1 MRISEITPNETTR
14 VETIKKMMAAIE
26 WLPSSSITIIFF
38 SLLRLLSRSISTPT
52 YLYHF
57 CFNDTMI
64 ANNTQ
69 YKTNLNTLLHSLSS
83 NSTSSPTG
91 FHSTKAGNTT
101 FNTVY
106 GLFLCRGDQNT
117 TSCNDCVA
125 AATTRDLPN
134 TYCPNRKVAVIWYEE
149 CTVRYSNESFSGRMD
164 QSPSVQFWG
173 DYNITGN
180 ETRFTEILGTAMND
194 VVVQAANVDYTGRKF
209 ATKVVNVSS
218 SITLYAMGECT
229 PDISPSDCNLC
240 LRIGIGQ
247 LRVMV
252 NGSVM
257 MPSCNVRY
265 ATSPFFGAVD
275 GVVPSEK
282 VDRREDEKASFKV
295 ISAIIVPVA
304 AISLALLA
312 IFIRH
317 IRKKAKKNEKFG
329 LEPGDKFTNV
339 ESLQYDLHTIQ
350 IATSY
355 FSHQHKLGEGGFG
368 TVYKGTLTNGQEIA
382 VKRLSTTSG
391 QGVQEFKNEVTL
403 LAKLHHKN
411 LVRLCG
417 FCLAGEEKLLVYEY
431 VPNKSLDYFLFD
443 HHKRE
448 HLDWAIRN
456 KIIVGVARGMLYLHE
471 DSRLRIIHRDLKAS
485 NILLDVEMNP
495 KIADFGMARIVGV
508 DQTQENTKRVVGT
521 YGYMSPEYAMHGRFS
536 VKSDV
541 YSFGV
546 LLLEIICGQRN
557 NTFYQSG
564 YAEDLLTYAWKKWKE
579 GMIMD
584 IVDPIIRDSCASN
597 EVMTCIKLGLLCVQ
611 QSANKRLTMAT
622 VMQKLDSHSNNLP
635 DPEKPGFF
643 INNRSI
649 ESNLSEENSKSM
661 VWSVNDM
668 SMTGVEPR

>member
-1 MRISEITPNETTR
+1 
-14 VETIKKMMAAIE
+14 
-26 WLPSSSITIIFF
+26 
-38 SLLRLLSRSISTPT
+38 
-52 YLYHF
+52 
-57 CFNDTMI
+57 MI

-180 ETRFTEILGTAMND
+180 KTRFTEILGTAMND

-282 VDRREDEKASFKV
+282 VDRRGKS
-295 ISAIIVPVA
+295 
-304 AISLALLA
+304 SLAMLIVMCENAPQPSFFLFL
-312 IFIRH
+312 I
-317 IRKKAKKNEKFG
+317 
-329 LEPGDKFTNV
+329 
-339 ESLQYDLHTIQ
+339 
-350 IATSY
+350 
-355 FSHQHKLGEGGFG
+355 
-368 TVYKGTLTNGQEIA
+368 
-382 VKRLSTTSG
+382 
-391 QGVQEFKNEVTL
+391 
-403 LAKLHHKN
+403 
-411 LVRLCG
+411 
-417 FCLAGEEKLLVYEY
+417 LVYVIVY
-431 VPNKSLDYFLFD
+431 VFK
-443 HHKRE
+443 
-448 HLDWAIRN
+448 
-456 KIIVGVARGMLYLHE
+456 G
-471 DSRLRIIHRDLKAS
+471 
-485 NILLDVEMNP
+485 
-495 KIADFGMARIVGV
+495 
-508 DQTQENTKRVVGT
+508 
-521 YGYMSPEYAMHGRFS
+521 
-536 VKSDV
+536 
-541 YSFGV
+541 
-546 LLLEIICGQRN
+546 
-557 NTFYQSG
+557 
-564 YAEDLLTYAWKKWKE
+564 
-579 GMIMD
+579 
-584 IVDPIIRDSCASN
+584 
-597 EVMTCIKLGLLCVQ
+597 
-611 QSANKRLTMAT
+611 
-622 VMQKLDSHSNNLP
+622 
-635 DPEKPGFF
+635 
-643 INNRSI
+643 
-649 ESNLSEENSKSM
+649 
-661 VWSVNDM
+661 
-668 SMTGVEPR
+668 